1 MDWVKKNYDQ
11 FLLAI
16 IALVLLAFSAM
27 LIRNSL
33 GFREV
38 FAGIRGQITPNNN
51 VPPID
56 PTSLD
61 QAQAKEQK
69 PANWSARKGSL
80 FVSRK
85 YLVKD
90 NKPYDPLAEGGGPSD
105 MLHPPVPNK
114 WLVDNNLEMLD
125 PNVLEDDPDGDGFSN
140 LDEFNGKTDPQ
151 NKDSH
156 PQYVTKL
163 RLRKYLKV
171 PFRLILQTADAG
183 TFQINTLDVRQPS
196 QFVKE
201 GDMITGTKF
210 KVGKFTPKNVVEDSG
225 YERDVS
231 ELMIQNTETGA
242 QVALVMEKIVN
253 SPDSFAV
260 FKYLWDGSEFRVKK
274 DQTFSLKPEPDV
286 QYKLVDI
293 DEREATIENLKTGEK
308 PKVPPLEPVKR

>member
-11 FLLAI
+11 FLLAV
-16 IALVLLAFSAM
+16 IALVLLAFSII
-27 LIRNSL
+27 LIRDSL
-33 GFREV
+33 AFREV

-61 QAQAKEQK
+61 QAQGKEQK
-69 PANWSARKGSL
+69 PANWAPRRGSL
-80 FVSRK
+80 LVSRK

-90 NKPYDPLAEGGGPSD
+90 NKLVDPLAEGGGPSD
-105 MLHPPVPNK
+105 MIHPPVPNS

-125 PNVLEDDPDGDGFSN
+125 PNVLEDDPDSDGFSN

-156 PQYVTKL
+156 PPYVTKL
-163 RLRKYLKV
+163 RLRKFLKV

-201 GDMITGTKF
+201 GDPIAGTKF
-210 KVGKFTPKNVVEDSG
+210 KVLKFTPKKVVEENG
-225 YERDVS
+225 FERDIS
-231 ELMIQNTETGA
+231 ELAIQNTETGA
-242 QVALVMEKIVN
+242 QVVLVMEKIVN
-253 SPDSFAV
+253 SPDSFAL
-260 FKYLWDGSEFRVKK
+260 FKYLWDGSEIRVKK
-274 DQTFSLKPEPDV
+274 DQTFALKPELDV
-286 QYKLVDI
+286 QYKLIDI
-293 DEREATIENLKTGEK
+293 QEHEATIENLRTGEK
-308 PKVPPLEPVKR
+308 PKVPPLEQIKR